1 MFSLGPFLRDSD
13 KLKHLQRIQ
22 EGTESGNFDAKKNQG
37 KKSETVLLSS
47 STQIR
52 TWKCISAI
60 TPLLTFYA
68 VVCLIAHL

>member
-37 KKSETVLLSS
+37 KKSETVLLRAAVPKSEPG
-47 STQIR
+47 
-52 TWKCISAI
+52 SAF
-60 TPLLTFYA
+60 LQ
-68 VVCLIAHL
+68 